1 MELGRAAQGLTAAL
15 VGGALSG
22 VMDERDSGVKVT
34 LEVAQVGEERSDLG
48 GGVFVDAMQAHEGIE
63 HEQFRLQPGD
73 GGGQRLSIVVAVE
86 PQRRHGDE
94 MDVEAFEV
102 DAGRGGDALEAP
114 AHDARII
121 LGGEQ
126 QHGATLSG
134 GKAAQAWTPG
144 GDGDG
149 KIESEE
155 GLTTFGLTA
164 DDADRL
170 GAPQAFDQPAR
181 RTGWSGGEL
190 RGAQGWQRRHG
201 RVPARRGLRVSAAN
215 TSK

>member
-22 VMDERDSGVKVT
+22 VMDEGDGSVKVT
-34 LEVAQVGEERSDLG
+34 LQVAQVSEERSDLG
-48 GGVFVDAMQAHEGIE
+48 GGVFVDAMQANEGIE
-63 HEQFRLQPGD
+63 HEQFRLQLGD

-94 MDVEAFEV
+94 VDIEAFEV
-102 DAGRGGDALEAP
+102 GAGCGGNSLEAP
-114 AHDARII
+114 AHDEGII

-126 QHGATLSG
+126 QHRTALTDWKASQAGATG
-134 GKAAQAWTPG
+134 GNR
-144 GDGDG
+144 DG

-155 GLTTFGLTA
+155 GFAALGFPA
-164 DDADRL
+164 DDPDRL
-170 GAPQAFDQPAR
+170 GAPQAFDQPILGA
-181 RTGWSGGEL
+181 GGSCGEL
-190 RGAQGWQRRHG
+190 CGAHGRQGRHG
-201 RVPARRGLRVSAAN
+201 RAPGRRGLRPSGAN